1 MKEIGGL
8 SDALKHWR
16 SKKGGTVRA
25 NATLIKEIKGGL
37 SDAFKDL
44 QNIIKNKKKDATKNG
59 TNHINVLLV
68 QEEQDGALLW
78 EVFLLI

>member
-44 QNIIKNKKKDATKNG
+44 QNII
-59 TNHINVLLV
+59 
-68 QEEQDGALLW
+68 
-78 EVFLLI
+78 